1 MDGSEGGEGGEGRV
15 RGWLGDGEGRMVR
28 RCPQRVQ
35 HSSSSSNM
43 VWRARG
49 MHESILRGW

>member
-1 MDGSEGGEGGEGRV
+1 MDGGEGGEGK
-15 RGWLGDGEGRMVR
+15 GEGIVGDTEGRIAR

-35 HSSSSSNM
+35 HSSSSNM